1 MKLLRKETQ
10 SNSFRLLFLGGV
22 FMKRKF
28 WISLILFGFIGQLAW
43 VIENMYFNVFVYNTI
58 TTDVKIIA
66 RMVSLS
72 AITATVTTLLMGS
85 LSDKVARRKIFIC
98 LGYILWGLS
107 VIAFA
112 FLNIENITK
121 LFPTA
126 SAIVLGGW
134 LAIIL
139 DCVMT
144 FFGSTAN
151 DSAFNAW
158 ITDTTDSGS
167 RAKVESILSTF
178 PLLAMILVFGA
189 LDGFTQSGRWDIFF
203 LIVGSLVTLCG
214 FIGIFFL
221 KDSPSLTSQ
230 NSSFV
235 ENLTY
240 GFRGDVIKENR
251 ELYLSLL
258 CLLIFCISTQIFMP
272 YMIIYIQRY
281 LGINDYAIIL
291 GVVLIGA
298 SIISVLMGRVISI
311 LGNETFFIPG
321 VALLV
326 IGLILMF
333 IVRKPVGIMLAGLVM
348 MSGNLIVTSL
358 TNAYVRN
365 FTPLNKAGQFQ
376 GIRMIFGVMLPM
388 IIGPYIG
395 AFVIQGS
402 SETYTDMGVV
412 KQVPTPGIWL
422 AAAIVAALTIIPYI
436 FLTKQM
442 NSKKGFHRDLSTPE
456 GETLDY
462 ENILPEYPRPQ
473 MVRNSFV
480 NLNGYWDYAIVPDGE
495 TLDKYD
501 GMIVV
506 PFSPETTLSEVHRN
520 VKPTDT
526 LYYHRLFWLPDNFNE
541 GLVFLHFGAVDQMCK
556 VYVNG
561 ELVGEHIGGYLPF
574 SFEISKYLKEDNE
587 LLVEVKDLTDTSYYS
602 RGKQSST
609 RGGIWYTPQSGIWQ
623 SVWIE
628 STPVDHIESLKI
640 TPDYDNSCVHIKV
653 ESNFDTCEY
662 RINDS
667 YITVDKKEAV
677 IPMKDFHPW
686 SPEDPYLY
694 NLTVIAGNDRVDS
707 YFGMRKFSVDK
718 DSNGVPRIFL
728 NNKPYFCKGVLD
740 QGYWSDSLYTPVSDK
755 AMIDDIML
763 VKSMGFNTIRKH
775 IKIEPL
781 RWYYH
786 CDRLGV
792 FVWQDMVSG
801 GTIYDFK
808 TIAALPFL
816 NISLKDSDYRKF
828 SRDSEE
834 SRNNY
839 YYELNETVKLLYN
852 CVSLGLWVPFNEGWG
867 QFDALKAYDMIRELD
882 STRIIDHASGWHDQK
897 GGDLNS
903 KHIYFSKI
911 KIKQDSRP
919 SCLTEYGGYSL
930 LVPEH
935 SYNDIGYGYKLYKT
949 EDELLEGFRE
959 LHMKEVVPAIAKGL
973 SATIYTQLSD
983 VEDEVNGLITYDRR
997 HVKFDP
1003 EKVREIMANLKL

>member
-1 MKLLRKETQ
+1 
-10 SNSFRLLFLGGV
+10 
-22 FMKRKF
+22 MKRKF

-43 VIENMYFNVFVYNTI
+43 VIENMYFNVFVYNTL
-58 TTDVKIIA
+58 TTDVRVIA

-107 VIAFA
+107 VIVFA
-112 FLNIENITK
+112 FLNTENIAK
-121 LFPTA
+121 VFPSA

-167 RAKVESILSTF
+167 RARVESILSTF
-178 PLLAMILVFGA
+178 PLLAMILVFGV
-189 LDGFTQSGRWDIFF
+189 LDGFTQKGQWDIFF
-203 LIVGSLVTLCG
+203 IIVGSLVTLCG
-214 FIGIFFL
+214 LIGIFFL
-221 KDSPSLTSQ
+221 KDSPTLSSQ
-230 NSSFV
+230 GSSFI

-240 GFRGDVIKENR
+240 GFRKDVIKENR
-251 ELYLSLL
+251 ELYLALL
-258 CLLIFCISTQIFMP
+258 CLLIFSISTQIFMP

-281 LGINDYAIIL
+281 LGINDYALIL

-298 SIISVLMGRVISI
+298 SVISVLMGRIISI

-321 VALLV
+321 VGLLV
-326 IGLILMF
+326 IGLIAMF
-333 IVRKPVGIMLAGLVM
+333 LVRKPVGIMISGLVM
-348 MSGNLIVTSL
+348 MSGNLIVTAL
-358 TNAYVRN
+358 VNAYVRN

-402 SETYTDMGVV
+402 NETYTDMGVV

-422 AAAIVAALTIIPYI
+422 AAAIVAALTVVPFI
-436 FLTKQM
+436 FLTKSL
-442 NSKKGFHRDLSTPE
+442 NRKKDFHRDLMTTD
-456 GETLDY
+456 GATLDY

-473 MVRNSFV
+473 LVRNSFI
-480 NLNGYWDYAIVPDGE
+480 NLNGYWDYAIVPEGE
-495 TLDKYD
+495 TLEKYD

-506 PFSPETTLSEVHRN
+506 PFSPETTLSQVHRT

-526 LYYHRLFWLPDNFNE
+526 LYYHRLFWLPDHFNE
-541 GLVFLHFGAVDQMCK
+541 GLVYLHFGAVDQICK
-556 VYVNG
+556 VYING
-561 ELVGEHIGGYLPF
+561 ELVGEHTGGYLPF
-574 SFEISKYLKEDNE
+574 SLEISKYLKEDNE
-587 LLVEVKDLTDTSYYS
+587 LLVEVKDYTDTSYYS

-628 STPVDHIESLKI
+628 STPVKHIENLRI
-640 TPDYDNSCVHIKV
+640 TPDYDNEKV
-653 ESNFDTCEY
+653 RIEVIGNVDECEY
-662 RINDS
+662 LINGQILVTGGKDV
-667 YITVDKKEAV
+667 TVSL
-677 IPMKDFHPW
+677 PHFRSW
-686 SPEDPYLY
+686 TPEDPYLY
-694 NLTVIAGNDRVDS
+694 KLSITAGNDYVES
-707 YFGMRKFSVDK
+707 YFGMRKFSIDK
-718 DSNGVPRIFL
+718 DSNGIPRIFL

-740 QGYWSDSLYTPVSDK
+740 QGYWPDSLYTPATDK
-755 AMIDDIML
+755 EMIDDITL

-801 GTIYDFK
+801 GTLYDFK
-808 TIAALPFL
+808 IIAALPFA
-816 NISLKDSDYRKF
+816 NINVKDSNYKAF
-828 SRDSEE
+828 ARDSEE

-839 YYELNETVKLLYN
+839 YQELKETVNLLYN
-852 CVSLGLWVPFNEGWG
+852 CVSIGLWVPFNEGWG
-867 QFDALKAYDMIRELD
+867 QFDALKAYDMIKSMD
-882 STRIIDHASGWHDQK
+882 STRLIDHASGWHDQK

-911 KIKQDSRP
+911 KIKQDERP

-930 LVPEH
+930 VIPEH
-935 SYNDIGYGYKLYKT
+935 SYNDTGYGYKLFKT
-949 EDELLEGFRE
+949 EEELLEAFRE
-959 LHMKEVVPAIAKGL
+959 LHMKEVVPQIAKGL

-983 VEDEVNGLITYDRR
+983 VEDEVNGLITFDRR

-1003 EKVREIMANLKL
+1003 EKVSDIMANLKF